1 MLVAN
6 FFFSFFLLIFAILI
20 CQKSFFFLII
30 IVLLWFYFQVV
41 AGDREGL
48 LAKMDIEDQEAF
60 LDNNSPDFKKVSF
73 D

>member
-1 MLVAN
+1 M
-6 FFFSFFLLIFAILI
+6 
-20 CQKSFFFLII
+20 
-30 IVLLWFYFQVV
+30 LLWFSFQVD

-73 D
+73 DSFPRNLSDFTLGIALVCRG